1 MLSCHA
7 GATNP
12 DGVTPRHYGWWMGD
26 DATILGANTVW
37 ILVIFGWTMGMML
50 PFFYGL
56 KLCGWLRVSAEE
68 ELVRGPCQLLT
79 CSLWCLWTRHVS
91 ESPASCLLA
100 VCGACGGRS
109 DVRGLPAVACS
120 LWLDAGHS
128 AAPVVWL
135 KAGPRPLDIWAL

>member
-1 MLSCHA
+1 MAVPCTCFSCHA

-68 ELVRGPCQLLT
+68 ELVRGSCHSCGACRGREVVGGAPASWLAACDACRGRELGRT
-79 CSLWCLWTRHVS
+79 
-91 ESPASCLLA
+91 PASCCIAVSCCPVDMLL
-100 VCGACGGRS
+100 
-109 DVRGLPAVACS
+109 P
-120 LWLDAGHS
+120 
-128 AAPVVWL
+128 
-135 KAGPRPLDIWAL
+135 PLVGTTG

>member
-1 MLSCHA
+1 MSCTVRPLAVLTATPCLMCTSTFGAPCLLFYQASSLQRVWSYLAAQAPDHPASMFFSTDGHGDTLNLPSCHA

-68 ELVRGPCQLLT
+68 ELVSWHCQL
-79 CSLWCLWTRHVS
+79 
-91 ESPASCLLA
+91 
-100 VCGACGGRS
+100 
-109 DVRGLPAVACS
+109 
-120 LWLDAGHS
+120 
-128 AAPVVWL
+128 
-135 KAGPRPLDIWAL
+135 

>member
-1 MLSCHA
+1 MAIPSARYSCHA

-26 DATILGANTVW
+26 DATILAANTVW

-68 ELVRGPCQLLT
+68 ELVRGPCQL
-79 CSLWCLWTRHVS
+79 W
-91 ESPASCLLA
+91 PAEGE
-100 VCGACGGRS
+100 V
-109 DVRGLPAVACS
+109 VRGPCQLSACS
-120 LWLDAGHS
+120 LHACRG
-128 AAPVVWL
+128 
-135 KAGPRPLDIWAL
+135 